1 MATHWLEGMAVEVEG
16 DGPAVIAIPGLG
28 GTTNT
33 YQTLMETLG
42 THRVLRLE
50 LPGSGRSPL
59 AEALTLPAIAERVA
73 AVAATLGVERA
84 VVIGHSLGSIVAQW
98 LAATRPAL
106 VQRLVLLGAIIEPG
120 EAGREGLRKRAALA
134 RADGMAPIAD
144 QVMRGGTAA
153 EARAQNPAAAAF
165 VRESVLRQ
173 PPEGY
178 AMLCEALAGAT
189 AADASRIAC
198 PTLLITG
205 DSDQTAPPA
214 VAHSLAGKIA
224 GARAVILP
232 QCGHWPSIERPAETA
247 RELHAFLP

>member
-1 MATHWLEGMAVEVEG
+1 MQLVEGMSVEIEG
-16 DGPAVIAIPGLG
+16 AGPAVIAIPGLG

-42 THRVLRLE
+42 AHRVVRLD
-50 LPGSGRSPL
+50 LPGGGRSPV
-59 AEALTLPAIAERVA
+59 AQATTLPAIAAQVA
-73 AVAATLGVERA
+73 AMAAALGIERA

-98 LAATRPAL
+98 LAATQPSL
-106 VQRLVLLGAIIEPG
+106 VSKLVLLGAIIEPA

-134 RADGMAPIAD
+134 RAEGMAPIAD

-178 AMLCEALAGAT
+178 ALLCEALAAVS

-224 GARAVILP
+224 GARAVILA

-247 RELHAFLP
+247 RELKTFLP